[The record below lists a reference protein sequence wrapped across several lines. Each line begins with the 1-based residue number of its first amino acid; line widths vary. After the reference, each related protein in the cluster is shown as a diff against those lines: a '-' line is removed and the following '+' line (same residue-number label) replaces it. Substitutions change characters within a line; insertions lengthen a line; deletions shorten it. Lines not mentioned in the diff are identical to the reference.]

1 MIILG
6 WSIYNHGN
14 PGQKRKRNNEDINGK
29 YFQVEKNMGA
39 GVAGDFNMEG
49 GKGRGMF
56 KEGWEE
62 MGEGVGRRWEGKGE

>member
-1 MIILG
+1 
-6 WSIYNHGN
+6 
-14 PGQKRKRNNEDINGK
+14 
-29 YFQVEKNMGA
+29 MGA